1 MTNFRI
7 HIVPSPRA
15 SSHFLGDQ
23 LSHSY
28 SIISKGK
35 LTLPWWPPSHS
46 YHTISKGRTSSKT
59 AGIDLELDFEL
70 DLVYNNFWATT
81 LELEACHYW
90 NNLPENIRVWGR
102 HIISS
107 SIYYCTKWDFK
118 APCLSFSLFSFP
130 GYHRRTK
137 IFLGSVIA
145 WENTPETSVFPEVW
159 VPSLCCYP
167 GALTLGMALSLGI
180 YPKLNVPW
188 WTLESACPKTFTFWL
203 LSPQFQSRTQ
213 RLKCN
218 YWRYLTFNID
228 FFIKI
233 FSYVQFIMQYPLL
246 ISKEWQGHYG

>member
-46 YHTISKGRTSSKT
+46 YHTISNGRTSSKT

-180 YPKLNVPW
+180 YPKLIGASQTWMFLLGEPWRVLVPRP
-188 WTLESACPKTFTFWL
+188 S
-203 LSPQFQSRTQ
+203 LSDSWVHSFKAELRDSNAT
-213 RLKCN
+213 
-218 YWRYLTFNID
+218 TGDI
-228 FFIKI
+228 
-233 FSYVQFIMQYPLL
+233 SHL
-246 ISKEWQGHYG
+246 I